1 MRPPPVS
8 GRHRRRRAPSD
19 SRAWVGILNRQ
30 DGIALVLTLLVV
42 TLLTAMIIDFDYR
55 TRLDV
60 RAAANFRD
68 SAKASLL
75 AQGAVE
81 AARAVLMEDLHTSP
95 AYDYSEEEIWGTRIP
110 GYAVADGTIDVA
122 IEDEGGK
129 LDLNTLVDTNGEA
142 IDSRVE
148 LYRRLLE
155 LVFNP
160 TEVDIP
166 TLVDSL
172 VDWIDSPTPDD
183 SRPYGAEDSTYERL
197 DPPYECA
204 DGPLR
209 TLDELRLVQGY
220 TPEIVEQLRPHV
232 TALWMGRSGKR
243 EGRPKDGNINLNDAS
258 RKLLHALVHE
268 PEEGGLAQNIEDTR
282 PFTAISGSELE
293 KVIQL
298 GPELSQ
304 EVAKETDFASDY
316 FSIVAKGTVGDAT
329 RSVRVTV
336 RRLPSEAKV
345 IAWRSE

>member
-8 GRHRRRRAPSD
+8 GRRRRRRAPSD
-19 SRAWVGILNRQ
+19 GRASVGILNRQ

-68 SAKASLL
+68 AAKASFL

-81 AARAVLMEDLHTSP
+81 AARAVLMEDLRVSP
-95 AYDYSEEEIWGTRIP
+95 TYDYSEDEIWGTRIQ

-129 LDLNTLVDTNGEA
+129 LDLNTLVDTNGDA
-142 IDSRVE
+142 VDRRVE

-155 LVFNP
+155 QVFDP
-160 TEVDIP
+160 TEVEIP

-172 VDWIDSPTPDD
+172 VDWLDKDS
-183 SRPYGAEDSTYERL
+183 SERLHGAESSYYERQ
-197 DPPYECA
+197 DPPYACA

-220 TPEIVEQLRPHV
+220 TPEIVNNLRPHV
-232 TALWMGRSGKR
+232 TALWEGKTGPR
-243 EGRPKDGNINLNDAS
+243 GGRPRTGNINLNDAS
-258 RKLLHALVHE
+258 RPLLHALVDE
-268 PEEGGLAQNIEDTR
+268 GPEGGLAENIEDTR

-304 EVAKETDFASDY
+304 AIAKETDFASDY
-316 FSIVAKGTVGDAT
+316 FSIVATGTVGDAT
-329 RSVRVTV
+329 RSLRVTV